1 MLNLPA
7 FMLFQEFSPDQD
19 AATSAAAGAAAT
31 GLMVLWLVVVVLMLA
46 ALWKVFVK
54 AGEPGWAAIVP
65 IYNLYI
71 ILKIAGKPGW
81 WLLLFLVPI
90 VNFVIAIMVY
100 ISFAQAFGKGV
111 GFALGL
117 LFLSPIFFPI
127 LAWGDSRY
135 SGVPQMATA

>member
-1 MLNLPA
+1 MQNLFA
-7 FMLFQEFSPDQD
+7 FMLFQEFSEGEQ
-19 AATSAAAGAAAT
+19 AAAGAVGT
-31 GLMVLWLVVVVLMLA
+31 GFMIVVFALVVLMIA
-46 ALWKVFVK
+46 AMWKIFVK

-81 WLLLFLVPI
+81 WLLLFLIPV
-90 VNFVIAIMVY
+90 VNFVVAIMTY

-117 LFLSPIFFPI
+117 LFLGVIFFPI

-135 SGVPQMATA
+135 SGVPQPATA

>member
-1 MLNLPA
+1 MQNLFA
-7 FMLFQEFSPDQD
+7 FMLFQEFSEGEQ
-19 AATSAAAGAAAT
+19 AAAGAA
-31 GLMVLWLVVVVLMLA
+31 GIGFMIVVFALVVLMIA
-46 ALWKVFVK
+46 AMWKIFVK

-65 IYNLYI
+65 IYNLYV

-81 WLLLFLVPI
+81 WLLLFLIPV
-90 VNFVIAIMVY
+90 VNLVVAIMTY

-117 LFLSPIFFPI
+117 LFLGVIFFPI

-135 SGVPQMATA
+135 SGVPQPATA

>member
-1 MLNLPA
+1 MQNLVA
-7 FMLFQEFSPDQD
+7 FMLFQELTPDQE
-19 AATSAAAGAAAT
+19 AAAGAAAT
-31 GLMVLWLVVVVLMLA
+31 GTMIVVFALVVLMIA
-46 ALWKVFVK
+46 AMWKIFVK

-81 WLLLFLVPI
+81 WLLLFLIPV
-90 VNFVIAIMVY
+90 VNFVVAIIVY
-100 ISFAQAFGKGV
+100 IAFAQAFGKGV

-117 LFLSPIFFPI
+117 LFLGVIFFPI

-135 SGVPQMATA
+135 TGVPQPATA

>member
-1 MLNLPA
+1 MQNLFA
-7 FMLFQEFSPDQD
+7 FMLFQEFS
-19 AATSAAAGAAAT
+19 AGEEAAAGALGT
-31 GLMVLWLVVVVLMLA
+31 GFTIVVFALVVLMIA
-46 ALWKVFVK
+46 AMWKIFVK

-81 WLLLFLVPI
+81 WLLLFLIPV
-90 VNFVIAIMVY
+90 VNFVVAIMTY

-117 LFLSPIFFPI
+117 LFLGVIFFPI

-135 SGVPQMATA
+135 SGVPQPATA

>member
-1 MLNLPA
+1 MQNLFA
-7 FMLFQEFSPDQD
+7 FMLFQEFSPGEE
-19 AATSAAAGAAAT
+19 AAAGAIGTGFMIVMFALLILMIAA
-31 GLMVLWLVVVVLMLA
+31 M
-46 ALWKVFVK
+46 WKIFVK
-54 AGEPGWAAIVP
+54 AGEPGWAAIIP

-81 WLLLFLVPI
+81 WLLLFLIPV
-90 VNFVIAIMVY
+90 VNFVVAIMTY

-117 LFLSPIFFPI
+117 LFLGVIFFPI

-135 SGVPQMATA
+135 SALPQTATA

>member
-1 MLNLPA
+1 MQNLFA
-7 FMLFQEFSPDQD
+7 FMLFQEFS
-19 AATSAAAGAAAT
+19 TGEEAAAGAVST
-31 GLMVLWLVVVVLMLA
+31 GFMIVVFALVVLMIA
-46 ALWKVFVK
+46 AMWKIFVK

-81 WLLLFLVPI
+81 WLLLFLIPI
-90 VNFVIAIMVY
+90 VNFVVAIMTY

-117 LFLSPIFFPI
+117 LFLGVIFFPI

-135 SGVPQMATA
+135 TGVPQVATA